1 MLELHQQW
9 WVFNGGLTVGTSLFC
24 FCVTPVSV
32 YSPQTA
38 RLMSISRII
47 ASNGTHQ
54 GSVGRCV

>member
-9 WVFNGGLTVGTSLFC
+9 WVVNGVLTVGTSLFC

-32 YSPQTA
+32 YSPQRA
-38 RLMSISRII
+38 GLLNISHII

-54 GSVGRCV
+54 GSVF